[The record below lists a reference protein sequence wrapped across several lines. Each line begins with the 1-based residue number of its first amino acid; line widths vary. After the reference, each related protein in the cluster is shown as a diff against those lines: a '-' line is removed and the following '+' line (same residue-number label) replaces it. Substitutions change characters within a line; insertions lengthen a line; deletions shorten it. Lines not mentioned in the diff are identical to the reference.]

1 MNGIIRRSSDLAE
14 SFESTETHQNCQIGT
29 KPWGKPLESI
39 AKMCQYHA
47 WVSENTHTKLW
58 DSLYSLGL
66 PGYWLLPARRA
77 APCCVGSIWDIGFD
91 RRVQISAVSEFQR
104 FSSSGL
110 AVIAKKRSKYGKMQG
125 IPNIT
130 KGLVLSLTVDP
141 ISWGRLTTESSETL
155 SLVKSC
161 RMLSNLVKSCQNFV
175 HSGLKLFQNVQ
186 KTKKALQIAK
196 QLPKMPKNC
205 LKCSKF

>member
-1 MNGIIRRSSDLAE
+1 MQLFIWQKKVMWHLVIRARLDAL
-14 SFESTETHQNCQIGT
+14 FESQHTLRVAASQIF
-29 KPWGKPLESI
+29 
-39 AKMCQYHA
+39 
-47 WVSENTHTKLW
+47 
-58 DSLYSLGL
+58 
-66 PGYWLLPARRA
+66 WLLTARRA
-77 APCCVGSIWDIGFD
+77 APCCVGSIWDISFD

>member
-1 MNGIIRRSSDLAE
+1 MQLFIWKKKVYRHLVIRARLDAF
-14 SFESTETHQNCQIGT
+14 FESQHTLRVAASQIF
-29 KPWGKPLESI
+29 
-39 AKMCQYHA
+39 
-47 WVSENTHTKLW
+47 
-58 DSLYSLGL
+58 
-66 PGYWLLPARRA
+66 WLLTARRA

-110 AVIAKKRSKYGKMQG
+110 AVIAKKPSKHGKMQG

-161 RMLSNLVKSCQNFV
+161 RMLSNVVKSCQNFV

-186 KTKKALQIAK
+186 KQKKPWK
-196 QLPKMPKNC
+196 LPNNC
-205 LKCSKF
+205 LKCQKIA

>member
-1 MNGIIRRSSDLAE
+1 MQLFIWQKKGLLTLRDQ
-14 SFESTETHQNCQIGT
+14 STSWFAFSISTH
-29 KPWGKPLESI
+29 KWYVPAVP
-39 AKMCQYHA
+39 
-47 WVSENTHTKLW
+47 
-58 DSLYSLGL
+58 
-66 PGYWLLPARRA
+66 LPARRA
-77 APCCVGSIWDIGFD
+77 APCCVGSIWDIGFE
-91 RRVQISAVSEFQR
+91 RSVQISAVSKFQR

-110 AVIAKKRSKYGKMQG
+110 AAIAKKRSKCAKMQG
-125 IPNIT
+125 FPNIT

-141 ISWGRLTTESSETL
+141 ISLGRLTTESSETL

-196 QLPKMPKNC
+196 RLPKMPKNC

>member
-1 MNGIIRRSSDLAE
+1 MQLFIWKKKVCWHLVIRARLDAF
-14 SFESTETHQNCQIGT
+14 FESQHTLRVAASQIF
-29 KPWGKPLESI
+29 
-39 AKMCQYHA
+39 
-47 WVSENTHTKLW
+47 
-58 DSLYSLGL
+58 
-66 PGYWLLPARRA
+66 WLLTARRA

-91 RRVQISAVSEFQR
+91 WGVQISAVSKFER

-161 RMLSNLVKSCQNFV
+161 RMLSNVVKSCQILSKFRAQWSKIV
-175 HSGLKLFQNVQ
+175 
-186 KTKKALQIAK
+186 
-196 QLPKMPKNC
+196 PKCPKNKKSPENC
-205 LKCSKF
+205 QTIA